1 MKKPKIRLT
10 MRQRRSVTGLLFVL
24 PFVIGLLLFILR
36 PMITSI
42 QMSFS
47 KVNLNGAAGGFSMEF
62 VGWANFLQALT
73 IDKDFNRLL
82 TESVRDTLIDG
93 VCIIIFSL
101 IIAVILNRKF
111 PGRGAVRAI
120 FFMPVILASGVVLGM
135 EKSNMLL
142 QGIQDLQSASTNTTI
157 TTTVQELLLGA
168 FGNTAGELISLIM
181 NIINHFYDIVV
192 ASSIQTVIF
201 LSALQTINPS
211 IYEAAE
217 MEGWV
222 QESYLDGMADEIGYV
237 MLPAGPKGHVCTN
250 MSPTPI
256 CIPACI
262 GQENAEKAAVIIN
275 TWYDTRKNI
284 PGAAEMNITFRDDY
298 YSNYAD
304 SRAVDETITSMITD
318 AACQIYDSYPLI
330 PGYEYYGYLVEV
342 ANQSAT
348 AAQKIEA
355 LRPVNQAAIDAANA
369 LFGKT
374 SN

>member
-1 MKKPKIRLT
+1 MKTPKIRLT
-10 MRQRRSVTGLLFVL
+10 MRQRRSVTGLLFVM

-168 FGNTAGELISLIM
+168 LGNTASDLIQLIM
-181 NIINHFYDIVV
+181 DIINHFYDIVV

-217 MEGWV
+217 MEGCGAWEKLWKITIPLLSPMILV
-222 QESYLDGMADEIGYV
+222 NWIYTIIDRFIRADNQLMTKILDGITETLDYGFSSAMAWLYCLCMVALIGISA
-237 MLPAGPKGHVCTN
+237 L
-250 MSPTPI
+250 
-256 CIPACI
+256 
-262 GQENAEKAAVIIN
+262 IISRMV
-275 TWYDTRKNI
+275 YYYESAKNI
-284 PGAAEMNITFRDDY
+284 
-298 YSNYAD
+298 
-304 SRAVDETITSMITD
+304 
-318 AACQIYDSYPLI
+318 
-330 PGYEYYGYLVEV
+330 
-342 ANQSAT
+342 
-348 AAQKIEA
+348 
-355 LRPVNQAAIDAANA
+355 
-369 LFGKT
+369 
-374 SN
+374 

>member
-1 MKKPKIRLT
+1 MKTPKIRLT
-10 MRQRRSVTGLLFVL
+10 MRQRRSVTGLLFVM

-62 VGWANFLQALT
+62 VGWAIFLQALT

-101 IIAVILNRKF
+101 SLAVILNRKF

-168 FGNTAGELISLIM
+168 
-181 NIINHFYDIVV
+181 
-192 ASSIQTVIF
+192 
-201 LSALQTINPS
+201 
-211 IYEAAE
+211 
-217 MEGWV
+217 
-222 QESYLDGMADEIGYV
+222 
-237 MLPAGPKGHVCTN
+237 LPAAPVKVVL
-250 MSPTPI
+250 
-256 CIPACI
+256 PA
-262 GQENAEKAAVIIN
+262 
-275 TWYDTRKNI
+275 
-284 PGAAEMNITFRDDY
+284 
-298 YSNYAD
+298 
-304 SRAVDETITSMITD
+304 
-318 AACQIYDSYPLI
+318 L
-330 PGYEYYGYLVEV
+330 
-342 ANQSAT
+342 
-348 AAQKIEA
+348 
-355 LRPVNQAAIDAANA
+355 
-369 LFGKT
+369 
-374 SN
+374 

>member
-1 MKKPKIRLT
+1 MKTPKIRLT

-168 FGNTAGELISLIM
+168 LGNTASELIQLIM

-211 IYEAAE
+211 VYEAAE
-217 MEGWV
+217 MEGCGAWEKLWKITIPLLSPMILV
-222 QESYLDGMADEIGYV
+222 NWIYTIIDRFIRADNQLMTKILDCITETLDYGFSSAMAWIYCLCMVALIGISA
-237 MLPAGPKGHVCTN
+237 L
-250 MSPTPI
+250 
-256 CIPACI
+256 
-262 GQENAEKAAVIIN
+262 IIS
-275 TWYDTRKNI
+275 R
-284 PGAAEMNITFRDDY
+284 MVY
-298 YSNYAD
+298 Y
-304 SRAVDETITSMITD
+304 
-318 AACQIYDSYPLI
+318 
-330 PGYEYYGYLVEV
+330 YE
-342 ANQSAT
+342 
-348 AAQKIEA
+348 
-355 LRPVNQAAIDAANA
+355 
-369 LFGKT
+369 
-374 SN
+374 

>member
-82 TESVRDTLIDG
+82 TESIRDTLIDG

-168 FGNTAGELISLIM
+168 LGNTASDLIQLIM

-217 MEGWV
+217 MEGCGAWEKLWKITIPLLSPMILV
-222 QESYLDGMADEIGYV
+222 NWIYTIIDRFVRADNQLMTKILDCITETLDYGFSSAMAWIYCLCMVALIGISS
-237 MLPAGPKGHVCTN
+237 L
-250 MSPTPI
+250 
-256 CIPACI
+256 
-262 GQENAEKAAVIIN
+262 IIS
-275 TWYDTRKNI
+275 R
-284 PGAAEMNITFRDDY
+284 MVY
-298 YSNYAD
+298 Y
-304 SRAVDETITSMITD
+304 
-318 AACQIYDSYPLI
+318 
-330 PGYEYYGYLVEV
+330 YE
-342 ANQSAT
+342 
-348 AAQKIEA
+348 
-355 LRPVNQAAIDAANA
+355 
-369 LFGKT
+369 
-374 SN
+374 

>member
-1 MKKPKIRLT
+1 MKTPKIRLT

-82 TESVRDTLIDG
+82 TKSVRDTLIDG

-168 FGNTAGELISLIM
+168 LGNTASDLIQLIM

-217 MEGWV
+217 MEGCGAWEKLWKITIPLLSPMILV
-222 QESYLDGMADEIGYV
+222 NWIYTIIDRFIRADNQLMTKILDCITETLDYGFSSAMAWIYCLCMVALIGISA
-237 MLPAGPKGHVCTN
+237 L
-250 MSPTPI
+250 
-256 CIPACI
+256 
-262 GQENAEKAAVIIN
+262 IIS
-275 TWYDTRKNI
+275 R
-284 PGAAEMNITFRDDY
+284 MVY
-298 YSNYAD
+298 Y
-304 SRAVDETITSMITD
+304 
-318 AACQIYDSYPLI
+318 
-330 PGYEYYGYLVEV
+330 YE
-342 ANQSAT
+342 
-348 AAQKIEA
+348 
-355 LRPVNQAAIDAANA
+355 
-369 LFGKT
+369 
-374 SN
+374 

>member
-217 MEGWV
+217 MEGCGAWEKLWKITIPLLSPMILV
-222 QESYLDGMADEIGYV
+222 NWIYTIIDRFVRADNQLMTKILDCITETLDYGFSSAMAWIYCLCMVALIGISS
-237 MLPAGPKGHVCTN
+237 L
-250 MSPTPI
+250 
-256 CIPACI
+256 
-262 GQENAEKAAVIIN
+262 IIS
-275 TWYDTRKNI
+275 R
-284 PGAAEMNITFRDDY
+284 MVY
-298 YSNYAD
+298 Y
-304 SRAVDETITSMITD
+304 
-318 AACQIYDSYPLI
+318 
-330 PGYEYYGYLVEV
+330 YE
-342 ANQSAT
+342 
-348 AAQKIEA
+348 
-355 LRPVNQAAIDAANA
+355 
-369 LFGKT
+369 
-374 SN
+374 

>member
-1 MKKPKIRLT
+1 
-10 MRQRRSVTGLLFVL
+10 MRQRRSVTGLLFVM

-168 FGNTAGELISLIM
+168 LGNTASDLIQLIM

-217 MEGWV
+217 MEGCGAWEKLWKITIPLLSPMILV
-222 QESYLDGMADEIGYV
+222 NWIYTIIDRFIRADNQLMTKILDCITETLDYGFSSAMAWIYCLCMVALIGISA
-237 MLPAGPKGHVCTN
+237 L
-250 MSPTPI
+250 
-256 CIPACI
+256 
-262 GQENAEKAAVIIN
+262 IIS
-275 TWYDTRKNI
+275 R
-284 PGAAEMNITFRDDY
+284 MVY
-298 YSNYAD
+298 Y
-304 SRAVDETITSMITD
+304 
-318 AACQIYDSYPLI
+318 
-330 PGYEYYGYLVEV
+330 YE
-342 ANQSAT
+342 
-348 AAQKIEA
+348 
-355 LRPVNQAAIDAANA
+355 
-369 LFGKT
+369 
-374 SN
+374 

>member
-1 MKKPKIRLT
+1 
-10 MRQRRSVTGLLFVL
+10 MRQRRSVTGLLFVM

-101 IIAVILNRKF
+101 IIAGILNRKF

-168 FGNTAGELISLIM
+168 LGNTASDLIQLIM

-217 MEGWV
+217 MEGCGAWEKLWKITIPLLSPMILV
-222 QESYLDGMADEIGYV
+222 NWIYTIIDRFIRADNQLMTKILDCITETLDYGFSSAMAWIYCLCMVALIGISA
-237 MLPAGPKGHVCTN
+237 L
-250 MSPTPI
+250 
-256 CIPACI
+256 
-262 GQENAEKAAVIIN
+262 IIS
-275 TWYDTRKNI
+275 R
-284 PGAAEMNITFRDDY
+284 MVY
-298 YSNYAD
+298 Y
-304 SRAVDETITSMITD
+304 
-318 AACQIYDSYPLI
+318 
-330 PGYEYYGYLVEV
+330 YE
-342 ANQSAT
+342 
-348 AAQKIEA
+348 
-355 LRPVNQAAIDAANA
+355 
-369 LFGKT
+369 
-374 SN
+374 

>member
-1 MKKPKIRLT
+1 MKTPKIRLT
-10 MRQRRSVTGLLFVL
+10 MRQRRSVTGLLFVM

-168 FGNTAGELISLIM
+168 LGNTASDLIQLIM

-217 MEGWV
+217 MEGCGAWEKLWKITIPLLSPMILV
-222 QESYLDGMADEIGYV
+222 NWIYTIIDRFIRADNQLMTKILDCITETLDYGFSSAMAWIYCLCMVALIGISA
-237 MLPAGPKGHVCTN
+237 L
-250 MSPTPI
+250 
-256 CIPACI
+256 
-262 GQENAEKAAVIIN
+262 IIS
-275 TWYDTRKNI
+275 R
-284 PGAAEMNITFRDDY
+284 MVY
-298 YSNYAD
+298 Y
-304 SRAVDETITSMITD
+304 
-318 AACQIYDSYPLI
+318 
-330 PGYEYYGYLVEV
+330 YE
-342 ANQSAT
+342 
-348 AAQKIEA
+348 
-355 LRPVNQAAIDAANA
+355 
-369 LFGKT
+369 
-374 SN
+374 

>member
-1 MKKPKIRLT
+1 MKTPKIRLT
-10 MRQRRSVTGLLFVL
+10 MRQRRSVTGLLFVM

-62 VGWANFLQALT
+62 VGWANFLQAMT

-168 FGNTAGELISLIM
+168 LGNTASDLIQLIM

-217 MEGWV
+217 MEGCGAWEKLWKITIPLLSPMILV
-222 QESYLDGMADEIGYV
+222 NWIYTIIDRFIRADNQLMTKILDCITETLDYGFSSAMAWIYCLCMVALIGISA
-237 MLPAGPKGHVCTN
+237 L
-250 MSPTPI
+250 
-256 CIPACI
+256 
-262 GQENAEKAAVIIN
+262 IIS
-275 TWYDTRKNI
+275 R
-284 PGAAEMNITFRDDY
+284 MVY
-298 YSNYAD
+298 Y
-304 SRAVDETITSMITD
+304 
-318 AACQIYDSYPLI
+318 
-330 PGYEYYGYLVEV
+330 YE
-342 ANQSAT
+342 
-348 AAQKIEA
+348 
-355 LRPVNQAAIDAANA
+355 
-369 LFGKT
+369 
-374 SN
+374 

>member
-1 MKKPKIRLT
+1 MKTPKIRLT
-10 MRQRRSVTGLLFVL
+10 MRQRRSVTGLLFVM

-36 PMITSI
+36 PMVTSI

-168 FGNTAGELISLIM
+168 LGNTASDLIQLIM

-217 MEGWV
+217 MEGCGAWEKLWKITIPLLSPMILV
-222 QESYLDGMADEIGYV
+222 NWIYTIIDRFIRADNQLMTKILDCITETLDYGFSSAMAWIYCLCMVALIGISA
-237 MLPAGPKGHVCTN
+237 L
-250 MSPTPI
+250 
-256 CIPACI
+256 
-262 GQENAEKAAVIIN
+262 IIS
-275 TWYDTRKNI
+275 R
-284 PGAAEMNITFRDDY
+284 MVY
-298 YSNYAD
+298 Y
-304 SRAVDETITSMITD
+304 
-318 AACQIYDSYPLI
+318 
-330 PGYEYYGYLVEV
+330 YE
-342 ANQSAT
+342 
-348 AAQKIEA
+348 
-355 LRPVNQAAIDAANA
+355 
-369 LFGKT
+369 
-374 SN
+374 

>member
-1 MKKPKIRLT
+1 
-10 MRQRRSVTGLLFVL
+10 MRQRRSVTGLLFVM

-168 FGNTAGELISLIM
+168 LGNTASDLIQLIM

-217 MEGWV
+217 MEGCGAWEKLWKITIPLLSPMILV
-222 QESYLDGMADEIGYV
+222 NWIYTIIDRFIRADNQLMTKILDCITETLDYGFSSAMAWIYCLCMVALIGISA
-237 MLPAGPKGHVCTN
+237 L
-250 MSPTPI
+250 
-256 CIPACI
+256 
-262 GQENAEKAAVIIN
+262 IIS
-275 TWYDTRKNI
+275 RVV
-284 PGAAEMNITFRDDY
+284 Y
-298 YSNYAD
+298 Y
-304 SRAVDETITSMITD
+304 
-318 AACQIYDSYPLI
+318 
-330 PGYEYYGYLVEV
+330 YE
-342 ANQSAT
+342 
-348 AAQKIEA
+348 
-355 LRPVNQAAIDAANA
+355 
-369 LFGKT
+369 
-374 SN
+374 

>member
-168 FGNTAGELISLIM
+168 LGNTASDLIQLIM

-217 MEGWV
+217 MEGCGAWEKLWKITIPLLSPMILV
-222 QESYLDGMADEIGYV
+222 NWIYTIIDRFVRADNQLMTKILDCITETLDYGFSSAMAWIYCLCMVALIGISS
-237 MLPAGPKGHVCTN
+237 L
-250 MSPTPI
+250 
-256 CIPACI
+256 
-262 GQENAEKAAVIIN
+262 IIS
-275 TWYDTRKNI
+275 R
-284 PGAAEMNITFRDDY
+284 MVY
-298 YSNYAD
+298 Y
-304 SRAVDETITSMITD
+304 
-318 AACQIYDSYPLI
+318 
-330 PGYEYYGYLVEV
+330 YE
-342 ANQSAT
+342 
-348 AAQKIEA
+348 
-355 LRPVNQAAIDAANA
+355 
-369 LFGKT
+369 
-374 SN
+374 

>member
-1 MKKPKIRLT
+1 MKTPKIRLT
-10 MRQRRSVTGLLFVL
+10 MRQRRSVTGLLFVM

-168 FGNTAGELISLIM
+168 LGNTASDLIQLIM

-217 MEGWV
+217 MEGCGAWEKLWKITIPLLSPMILV
-222 QESYLDGMADEIGYV
+222 NWIYTIIDRFIRADNQLMTKILDCITETLDYGFSSAMAWIYCLCMVALIGIST
-237 MLPAGPKGHVCTN
+237 L
-250 MSPTPI
+250 
-256 CIPACI
+256 
-262 GQENAEKAAVIIN
+262 IIS
-275 TWYDTRKNI
+275 R
-284 PGAAEMNITFRDDY
+284 MVY
-298 YSNYAD
+298 Y
-304 SRAVDETITSMITD
+304 
-318 AACQIYDSYPLI
+318 
-330 PGYEYYGYLVEV
+330 YE
-342 ANQSAT
+342 
-348 AAQKIEA
+348 
-355 LRPVNQAAIDAANA
+355 
-369 LFGKT
+369 
-374 SN
+374 